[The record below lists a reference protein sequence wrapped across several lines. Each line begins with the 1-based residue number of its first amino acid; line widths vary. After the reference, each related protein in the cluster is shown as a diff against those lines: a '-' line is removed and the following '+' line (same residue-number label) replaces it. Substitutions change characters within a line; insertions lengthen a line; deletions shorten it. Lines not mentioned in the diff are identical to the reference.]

1 MNYTFANSTRN
12 ANSLLPL
19 GVPGANAINRLRVNV
34 ENLNQTIN
42 DTLTYGYNQAAN
54 KVATTVGNFIPLP
67 LTSAANTPVSA
78 VLNAGKNA
86 ILNTGSSAASGLGVS
101 GAMLFAGL
109 VIGFLVLFTYF
120 RNEIT
125 SGFNAFLVQLRDTLG
140 MKLPTPDQQLL
151 MGQELDVLKP
161 SIPPEAESKQ
171 PSSLAE
177 KVLPQGGAGTEV
189 FNISKNTFTYYD
201 AEPLCKALGAEL
213 ATYEQVKNAW
223 DRGADWCNYGWV
235 KGQNAVY
242 PTSKQT
248 WEKLQSGPEEQRM
261 ACGKP
266 GINGGFFDNP
276 ELRFGVNCYGS
287 KPGQSKHD
295 EAAVAKRT
303 GVPLTP
309 SGIEFDKKVSK
320 FRGESDSIGVLPFNE
335 EKWSSS

>member
-1 MNYTFANSTRN
+1 MRN

-34 ENLNQTIN
+34 ENLNQKIN
-42 DTLTYGYNQAAN
+42 DTLTNTYNQAAN
-54 KVATTVGNFIPLP
+54 KVANTVGNILP
-67 LTSAANTPVSA
+67 VQEVANVVNSPVAA
-78 VLNAGKNA
+78 LNAGANA
-86 ILNTGSSAASGLGVS
+86 AAGGMSGVVI
-101 GAMLFAGL
+101 FAGL
-109 VIGFLVLFTYF
+109 IVAFLVLFSYF

-125 SGFNAFLVQLRDTLG
+125 AGFNAFVAQLRDSLG
-140 MKLPTPDQQLL
+140 MKVPTPDQQ
-151 MGQELDVLKP
+151 MPTAGQLDVLKP
-161 SIPPEAESKQ
+161 STPPEAESKQ

-177 KVLPQGGAGTEV
+177 KVLPQGGAGPEV

-213 ATYEQVKNAW
+213 ATYDQVKQAW

-242 PTSKQT
+242 PTSQQT

-266 GINGGFFDNP
+266 GINGGYFDNP
-276 ELRFGVNCYGS
+276 ELRFGVNCYGP
-287 KPGQSKHD
+287 KPAQSKHD
-295 EAAVAKRT
+295 EEAVAKRT

-335 EKWSSS
+335 QKWSSS